1 MNKLLGKQAGLTN
14 TFEAFRL
21 IYIIGIEMKAIAKKI
36 LKNLGYEIKRAPK
49 PSKHEVSNHDQ
60 HEIKFINDDKFEVEF
75 THLVLDGNQYYVPK
89 YASHRPAVKNLLNG
103 TLYEPDTHDFV
114 RDFCKSFEG
123 SIVHAGTFFGDMI
136 PNFSKYVTGTVYA
149 FEPVFENYILA
160 KLCVNNNNLSNVI
173 LMNSALSDRLD
184 NLYINTSESDGR
196 HAGGASTI
204 SDEGTICTA
213 IKIDSLNV
221 EDLVLIQLDVEGH
234 ELTALT
240 GAQETIQKFRPVI
253 AIEDNNDNCTDF
265 LSNIKYESVGH
276 IPGLTIWSPNE
287 NTRYKEK
294 IAALLS

>member
-1 MNKLLGKQAGLTN
+1 
-14 TFEAFRL
+14 
-21 IYIIGIEMKAIAKKI
+21 MKAIVKKF
-36 LKNLGYEIKRAPK
+36 LKNLGNKIKRASK
-49 PSKHEVSNHDQ
+49 PSKHEDSNQ
-60 HEIKFINDDKFEVEF
+60 VYHEITFINDDKFEIEF

-89 YASHRPAVKNLLNG
+89 YASYRPAVKNLLNG

-114 RDFCKSFEG
+114 REFCKSFEG
-123 SIVHAGTFFGDMI
+123 SIVHAGTFFGDML
-136 PNFSKYVTGTVYA
+136 PNFSKYVTSTVYA

-160 KLCVNNNNLSNVI
+160 KLCINNNNLSNVI
-173 LMNSALSDRLD
+173 LMNSALSDSLG

-204 SDEGTICTA
+204 SDKGAICTA
-213 IKIDSLNV
+213 IKIDSLNI

-234 ELTALT
+234 ELAALT
-240 GAQETIQKFRPVI
+240 GAQETIEKLRPVI
-253 AIEDNNDNCTDF
+253 AIEDNDDNCTDF

-287 NTRYKEK
+287 NTRYKDK